1 MEQKLIAAYLAL
13 QLNPNNDQ
21 QTAAFEALC
30 WKHLLERTSSYWV
43 QQVQSG
49 ALPLVREIR
58 TDSSTRKKIYA
69 YDHTLDRLTFE
80 FVQDYARA
88 IWPSTEE
95 KRSYL
100 MSSADKNFKLKAVGP
115 HIRAPP
121 RTQAKLERDLGRP
134 CTEQMIVV
142 ESLLGRKVRSF
153 LTELVTTREA
163 PSVDGYSAKEAIQT
177 ILESFETNASTVA
190 PRHPEIT
197 SARFPCRYPGCNNI
211 YALSEA
217 LATHVNLA
225 HAILRPSLPDTT
237 TDLQTLP
244 ASNASIVHDDTPTAV
259 QRPMSVWGL
268 PQWSHTRRGFAGPTS
283 FGATSS
289 HQPAPVVGPNPN
301 STSMH
306 SPIILSDDDD
316 DDDEGNASS
325 LLSMP
330 PDHRADAQTGSI
342 VPVSS
347 GIAALRRAGP
357 ISNSN
362 PYNAEGVSVISLDD
376 DEDSEDDVSGLL
388 CPHAGCQ
395 LRFPNWASFEN
406 HAQLPHDKGAR
417 ASSGDELSTANAAI
431 DHDGLRDATNA
442 LGGRDGSKVQDTQ
455 LQQGLL
461 LEGSLSGGT
470 IRWRNMAG
478 ERM

>member
-13 QLNPNNDQ
+13 QLNPNNGQ

-95 KRSYL
+95 KRSHL

-142 ESLLGRKVRSF
+142 ESFLGRKVRSF

-197 SARFPCRYPGCNNI
+197 SARFPCQYPGCNNI

-244 ASNASIVHDDTPTAV
+244 ASNASVVHDNTPTPV

-268 PQWSHTRRGFAGPTS
+268 PQWSHTRRGFADPTP

-289 HQPAPVVGPNPN
+289 HQAAPVVDRNPN

-316 DDDEGNASS
+316 DEGNASS
-325 LLSMP
+325 LLSKP
-330 PDHRADAQTGSI
+330 PDHRTDTQTGSI

-347 GIAALRRAGP
+347 SIAALRRAGP
-357 ISNSN
+357 IGNSN

-376 DEDSEDDVSGLL
+376 DDSSEDDISGLL

>member
-13 QLNPNNDQ
+13 QLNPNNGQ

-30 WKHLLERTSSYWV
+30 WKHVLQRTSSYWV

-58 TDSSTRKKIYA
+58 TDSSTRKKVYA

-80 FVQDYARA
+80 FVQDYAGA

-95 KRSYL
+95 KRSHL
-100 MSSADKNFKLKAVGP
+100 MSSADTNFKLKAMGQ
-115 HIRAPP
+115 HIRAYP
-121 RTQAKLERDLGRP
+121 RTQAKLERELGRP

-142 ESLLGRKVRSF
+142 ESFLGRRVRKF
-153 LTELVTTREA
+153 LTELMTTREA
-163 PSVDGYSAKEAIQT
+163 PSVDGYSSKEAIQT
-177 ILESFETNASTVA
+177 VLESVEATISTIA
-190 PRHPEIT
+190 PRP
-197 SARFPCRYPGCNNI
+197 SARFPCQYPGCSDI
-211 YALSEA
+211 YACSEA
-217 LATHVNLA
+217 LATHVSLA
-225 HAILRPSLPDTT
+225 HAVLRPSLPDITS
-237 TDLQTLP
+237 DLQTLP
-244 ASNASIVHDDTPTAV
+244 ASNASIVHDDTRTPVV
-259 QRPMSVWGL
+259 QRPMSAWGL
-268 PQWSHTRRGFAGPTS
+268 SQWSHTQMESTGPSS
-283 FGATSS
+283 FSVTSS
-289 HQPAPVVGPNPN
+289 HQAAPIIDRYPN

-306 SPIILSDDDD
+306 SPIILSDDE
-316 DDDEGNASS
+316 DDEGNAGS

-330 PDHRADAQTGSI
+330 PDRRTDTQTGSK

-347 GIAALRRAGP
+347 SIAALHRAGP
-357 ISNSN
+357 IDDSN
-362 PYNAEGVSVISLDD
+362 PYNAEAVSVISLDD
-376 DEDSEDDVSGLL
+376 DEDSEDDVNGLL

-417 ASSGDELSTANAAI
+417 ASSGGGLFTANAAT
-431 DHDGLRDATNA
+431 DHDGLHNATNA
-442 LGGRDGSKVQDTQ
+442 VRGRDGSKVQSTQ

-478 ERM
+478 KRI